1 MSVIRPV
8 LIVGAGLTGLA
19 AAMELSRLG
28 VPVRLIDKRPGPSAM
43 PRTLV
48 VHSWTAELLGQRGLR
63 PETLPASNQVTHAA
77 VYRKGGLLGTV
88 QLAPDR
94 DHRGH
99 VLLVCQAEM
108 DRMLRE
114 QLARQDVAVE
124 YGTELVA
131 LVQAEP
137 GRHGEPGGPG
147 VTALLRHSG
156 GRLEDIAAPYLISA
170 DGMHGTTG
178 HLLNLPAHGK
188 LDGLPYVLAGLRL
201 DGDLRDDVVSVFLG
215 HRGFVM
221 LLPTGGGWFQ
231 CIATD
236 PSARSGDHG
245 EPGMAEL
252 QQLIDGCLP
261 APARLR
267 EMRGSSRCVAAGRLS
282 PPLRHGHVL
291 FGGDS
296 AYAHSPA
303 TGQGENSGIQ
313 DMINLGWK
321 LAMVLQE
328 KAAPD
333 LLGTYAKERLQ
344 VTRQIERKAEVPAH
358 LLGPGS
364 ALVRT
369 LVTRITPT
377 LLDSCFPLELCADLA
392 GEVIPD
398 YWSSPLSAPPRGPGS
413 LQPGSSVPDMRVLTR
428 DPGPPAGSHPRATRL
443 HELVSPSRL
452 NLLLTDETGSAA
464 AHSAWPGQ
472 QLQPWQGLMAVHRVA
487 PVRDHEEQ
495 LRFYRAFGGGQTLI
509 LVRPDSH
516 VCFAGRR
523 KDLPR
528 LVTWMNTWFPPGP
541 GGGPPVRRRQ
551 SAGRLHWVL
560 ADNRAAGH
568 AGEPGARPDQTEP
581 R

>member
-8 LIVGAGLTGLA
+8 LIVGAGLTGLTA
-19 AAMELSRLG
+19 ALELSRLG
-28 VPVRLIDKRPGPSAM
+28 IPVRLVDKRPGPSAT
-43 PRTLV
+43 PRILV
-48 VHSWTAELLGQRGLR
+48 VHSLTAELLEQRGLS
-63 PETLPASNQVTHAA
+63 PETLPASSRVAHAA
-77 VYRKGGLLGTV
+77 VYRTGGLLGEV
-88 QLAPDR
+88 KLALDT

-99 VLLVCQAEM
+99 VLLACQAEVE
-108 DRMLRE
+108 RMLRE
-114 QLARQDVAVE
+114 QLARQDVAAE

-137 GRHGEPGGPG
+137 GRRGEPGGRG
-147 VTALLRHSG
+147 VTALLRHPG
-156 GRLEDIAAPYLISA
+156 GRLEDIAVPYLISA

-178 HLLNLPAHGK
+178 QLLGLPAHGNQ
-188 LDGLPYVLAGLRL
+188 DGLPYLLAGLRL
-201 DGDLRDDVVSVFLG
+201 DGDLRGDVISVFLG

-221 LLPTGGGWFQ
+221 LLPAGDGRFQ

-236 PSARSGDHG
+236 PSARSGHHG

-267 EMRGSSRCVAAGRLS
+267 QVQWSSRFVSAGRLS
-282 PPLRHGHVL
+282 PPLQHGRVF

-296 AYAHSPA
+296 AYTHSPA
-303 TGQGENSGIQ
+303 TGQDANCGIQ

-333 LLGTYAKERLQ
+333 LLGTYAEERLQ
-344 VTRQIERKAEVPAH
+344 ATRQVERKAEVPAH

-377 LLDSCFPLELCADLA
+377 FLDSRFPLDLCADLA

-413 LQPGSSVPDMRVLTR
+413 LQPGGRVPDMRVLTT

-443 HELVSPSRL
+443 HELVGPSRL
-452 NLLLTDETGSAA
+452 NLLLTNDTGWAA
-464 AHSAWPGQ
+464 PPSAWPGQ
-472 QLQPWQGLMAVHRVA
+472 QLQPWQGVLAVHRVA
-487 PVRDHEEQ
+487 PARDHEEQ

-528 LVTWMNTWFPPGP
+528 LVTWLNTWFPPRN
-541 GGGPPVRRRQ
+541 RRRPARPRRQ
-551 SAGRLHWVL
+551 LAGRLHW
-560 ADNRAAGH
+560 A
-568 AGEPGARPDQTEP
+568 
-581 R
+581 